1 MSKTTEV
8 LGAEFGMVKNADGKG
23 PSRTIDAGTGAV
35 VPLQR
40 TPLNNLENV
49 KRELA
54 RVYRR
59 VKAGE
64 LPSEE
69 GSKRAY
75 ILSTLGKIIEAADLE
90 RRIAVLEQGRVLS
103 TNGQELLPAP
113 GVDQRAAAGNG
124 AGNAEESP
132 TE

>member
-1 MSKTTEV
+1 MTEHSLDAKFDMAKT
-8 LGAEFGMVKNADGKG
+8 ADDKRT
-23 PSRTIDAGTGAV
+23 SRTIDGGTGAV

-59 VKAGE
+59 VKAGD

-90 RRIAVLEQGRVLS
+90 RRIAALEQERLLPA
-103 TNGQELLPAP
+103 NELELLPAP
-113 GVDQRAAAGNG
+113 DVARATAGNG
-124 AGNAEESP
+124 AGDAEESP
-132 TE
+132 GERD

>member
-1 MSKTTEV
+1 MSTTSHV
-8 LGAEFGMVKNADGKG
+8 LGAEFDMVNNAKVKSL
-23 PSRTIDAGTGAV
+23 SRTIDAGTGAV

-90 RRIAVLEQGRVLS
+90 RRIAALEQERSLPIY
-103 TNGQELLPAP
+103 GQELLPAP
-113 GVDQRAAAGNG
+113 VNGQALAENG
-124 AGNAEESP
+124 ADDVDGRG
-132 TE
+132 

>member
-1 MSKTTEV
+1 MNTASQPLE
-8 LGAEFGMVKNADGKG
+8 AETAAVNRPNGKRAA
-23 PSRTIDAGTGAV
+23 RTIDAGTGTV

-90 RRIAVLEQGRVLS
+90 RRLEALERA
-103 TNGQELLPAP
+103 NLLP
-113 GVDQRAAAGNG
+113 
-124 AGNAEESP
+124 SP
-132 TE
+132 TPEADE